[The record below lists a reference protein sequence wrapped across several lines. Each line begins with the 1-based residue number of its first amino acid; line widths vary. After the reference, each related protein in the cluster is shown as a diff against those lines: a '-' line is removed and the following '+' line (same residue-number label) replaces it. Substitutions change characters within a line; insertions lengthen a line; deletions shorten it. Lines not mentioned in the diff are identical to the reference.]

1 MATKVPL
8 SHGLTPSNKEVA
20 LDRLLDVLAEEIVE
34 RYLAEVVL
42 EETSHD
48 DSRD

>member
-1 MATKVPL
+1 MQA
-8 SHGLTPSNKEVA
+8 EVERDLA

-48 DSRD
+48 DDRD